1 MVALLRR
8 CSLPP
13 AATLLWTSGRAD
25 SLRCRRSIRTDKT
38 VGVARGYPGG
48 PLTTNGLVHS
58 QGFVSYKKL
67 SQRFEALTGLDLQGC
82 SWVLEPRWP
91 CNPLRPADGFRSVT
105 SCFPES
111 HWIGGMQR
119 GSE

>member
-48 PLTTNGLVHS
+48 PLTTNGLVHA
-58 QGFVSYKKL
+58 QGFVEQEVVKTIRS
-67 SQRFEALTGLDLQGC
+67 ADGTGPTGLL
-82 SWVLEPRWP
+82 
-91 CNPLRPADGFRSVT
+91 
-105 SCFPES
+105 
-111 HWIGGMQR
+111 M
-119 GSE
+119 GS